1 MRLSLAAASCDHAMS
16 VPRSTYA
23 IMWGAVLTGVF
34 TLIPTFKH
42 LRVICVL
49 GLVGT
54 SYTAIY
60 IWAESGK
67 SGLKDN
73 WATGPTSLEVR
84 VRAGY
89 GLCSVGASR
98 SDAHMDV

>member
-1 MRLSLAAASCDHAMS
+1 M
-16 VPRSTYA
+16 
-23 IMWGAVLTGVF
+23 LTGVF

-42 LRVICVL
+42 MRIICIL

-54 SYTAIY
+54 GYTAIY

-73 WATGPTSLEVR
+73 WNTGPTSLEVR
-84 VRAGY
+84 
-89 GLCSVGASR
+89 
-98 SDAHMDV
+98 

>member
-1 MRLSLAAASCDHAMS
+1 MPWRC
-16 VPRSTYA
+16 PRRTYA
-23 IMWGAVLTGVF
+23 IIWGAVLTSVF

-42 LRVICVL
+42 LRVICIL

-84 VRAGY
+84 LFMPRFRQ
-89 GLCSVGASR
+89 LCNLGASC
-98 SDAHMDV
+98 SDAQIDA